1 MHASRFQFRLNTI
14 MIVVAL
20 AALALGLAKASQ
32 DWRPRRQRASDRVI
46 AEVLDA
52 RDVKKTDSTSTNDAV
67 LITSV
72 SMMLAL
78 AWKRRSRR
86 ERCAG
91 DRPREI
97 TACRS

>member
-1 MHASRFQFRLNTI
+1 MRMSRFQFRLNTI
-14 MIVVAL
+14 MIVVAF
-20 AALALGLAKASQ
+20 AAFALGLAKASH
-32 DWRPRRQRASDRVI
+32 DWKPRRQRASEHII

-52 RDVKKTDSTSTNDAV
+52 RDAKKKDSTSTNDAV